1 MKMIEIQS
9 AVDRHGQLTIPAP
22 LLRDMGLAAGDT
34 VKLAYISN
42 APDSI
47 RNTFKEFVI
56 TPDGITALAEDEESE
71 LTLPH
76 DLLEAAGIPVD
87 SDLEIVCA
95 KGAVVIMEA
104 DLLDSLPDELRQL
117 FDDLGINPETVRA
130 VMRNGGVY
138 DE

>member
-1 MKMIEIQS
+1 M
-9 AVDRHGQLTIPAP
+9 DRHGQLTIPAS

-56 TPDGITALAEDEESE
+56 TPDGITAPAEDEESE

-76 DLLEAAGIPVD
+76 DLLGRLGFLWAAILKLSVQRVLLSSWRQICWTAFPMNCASCLMTWASIPKPFGK
-87 SDLEIVCA
+87 S
-95 KGAVVIMEA
+95 
-104 DLLDSLPDELRQL
+104 
-117 FDDLGINPETVRA
+117 
-130 VMRNGGVY
+130 
-138 DE
+138 

>member
-9 AVDRHGQLTIPAP
+9 AVDRHGQLTIPAS
-22 LLRDMGLAAGDT
+22 LLRNMGLAAGDT

-47 RNTFKEFVI
+47 CNTFKEFVI
-56 TPDGITALAEDEESE
+56 TPDGITAPAEDEESE

-87 SDLEIVCA
+87 SDLEIVCT

-117 FDDLGINPETVRA
+117 FDDLGINPETVRE